1 MVDQERCRHPDRLNN
16 MKCKRKLVMSGRAT
30 DSRETR
36 TRRRGPVS
44 IKWLMNS
51 IQGAVHVSISSG
63 GDANHA
69 TNVLI
74 GGGSSQPTQDE
85 STRTCTILTSLPCA
99 VSCWE
104 IATIPDTP
112 KGGGGI
118 WSQDNRRLD
127 SCGCWHLVVC
137 CERRVWRV
145 WESRVGESVV
155 VCDNPCTYQC

>member
-16 MKCKRKLVMSGRAT
+16 MKCGRKLVMSGRAT

-36 TRRRGPVS
+36 NPDCRRRGSVS
-44 IKWLMNS
+44 IKSLMNS

-69 TNVLI
+69 TNVLV
-74 GGGSSQPTQDE
+74 GGSSQPTQDE

-112 KGGGGI
+112 KGG
-118 WSQDNRRLD
+118 N
-127 SCGCWHLVVC
+127 LVAGQQTSEV
-137 CERRVWRV
+137 
-145 WESRVGESVV
+145 VG
-155 VCDNPCTYQC
+155 T